1 MDRSE
6 LAKLRQKQGT
16 ASVDSSTNVDIRNVT
31 PSPAVD
37 VDVQDIYIKGVR
49 SGQRVIKDHALL
61 SHLDFASS
69 GHTGFA
75 GIAFGTVA
83 EWRAIE
89 REYVPEKGVLVVYT
103 DYAYLGNQPV
113 PGFKIGTG
121 NNYLYDLRFVN
132 DDIRQQLDDH
142 INDAVRHITA
152 EERAFWNH
160 KLDVIDPEEGDE
172 ILIFTRD

>member
-6 LAKLRQKQGT
+6 LAKLRQKQTT
-16 ASVDSSTNVDIRNVT
+16 ASVDSSTNVEIRNVT

-37 VDVQDIYIKGVR
+37 IDAQDIYIKGVR

-83 EWRAIE
+83 E
-89 REYVPEKGVLVVYT
+89 
-103 DYAYLGNQPV
+103 
-113 PGFKIGTG
+113 
-121 NNYLYDLRFVN
+121 
-132 DDIRQQLDDH
+132 
-142 INDAVRHITA
+142 
-152 EERAFWNH
+152 
-160 KLDVIDPEEGDE
+160 
-172 ILIFTRD
+172 